1 MNSIWKLHIQET
13 SQWKGVCQEPFL
25 KQGKQGENTE
35 VRQITQEPD
44 WNLYI
49 SYGPCGC
56 LLLLGDN

>member
-13 SQWKGVCQEPFL
+13 SQWKGVCQTFL

-35 VRQITQEPD
+35 VRQITQAPD